1 MDIRQ
6 PFDELRIRI
15 NDMREFVMSKEFSA
29 RTQQERTLFNETLSA
44 MERQSTAMSELINLS
59 DGLQESTAETH
70 L

>member
-1 MDIRQ
+1 MNIRQ

>member
-15 NDMREFVMSKEFSA
+15 NDMREFVMSKEFST
-29 RTQQERTLFNETLSA
+29 RTQQERALFNETLSA